1 MDQNNR
7 QDFSLKNKK
16 ELKEKINGNYKPG
29 QWLRWNH
36 WNRFVNLTLT
46 AFIFTV
52 VVTFLSPAWLPI
64 GHSVNYSALA
74 KETNPRLILAQEETE
89 ERREP
94 EAKSEESAKEEESEP
109 KESAKEEEAEP
120 KESAREEES
129 EPKESV
135 REEESEPEESAGEEE
150 SEPEESAGEEESESE
165 AEFSFEE
172 AKKSLEEEIDER
184 YEEWESAKTKSEISH
199 SISAIAT
206 IIMTIFITL
215 LGLGVLEIPYKRW
228 IIFILGI
235 ITVFVQLNINVF
247 LLEKSLAGYEIL
259 ADQGLT
265 LKTKLESVRTE
276 EQLEEVRERFQEL
289 VLESLTIE

>member
-1 MDQNNR
+1 MNQNNR
-7 QDFSLKNKK
+7 QDFSLKKK
-16 ELKEKINGNYKPG
+16 KGLKAKINSNYKPG
-29 QWLRWNH
+29 QWLRWSH
-36 WNRFVNLTLT
+36 WNRFGNLTLT
-46 AFIFTV
+46 AFMFTV
-52 VVTFLSPAWLPI
+52 MIMLLSPAWLPI
-64 GHSVNYSALA
+64 GHSVTDSALA
-74 KETNPRLILAQEETE
+74 KETNQRLILAQEETE
-89 ERREP
+89 ERRE
-94 EAKSEESAKEEESEP
+94 EA
-109 KESAKEEEAEP
+109 AEP
-120 KESAREEES
+120 E
-129 EPKESV
+129 ESV
-135 REEESEPEESAGEEE
+135 REEAAEPEESAEEEAAEPEESAGEEAA
-150 SEPEESAGEEESESE
+150 EPEESAEEEAAEPEESAEEEAAEPE

-172 AKKSLEEEIDER
+172 AKKSLEEEINEK
-184 YEEWESAKTKSEISH
+184 YEEWESEKTKSEISH

-215 LGLGVLEIPYKRW
+215 LGLGVLDIPYKRW

-276 EQLEEVRERFQEL
+276 EQLEEVREQFQEL